1 MKKLFILALLLS
13 LAACAPLYYRPPAPP
28 DPNLTPQ
35 QRLELEQ
42 KQRALD
48 LIGGTSIRAH
58 QGPPRN

>member
-1 MKKLFILALLLS
+1 MKKILIFLLLPA
-13 LAACAPLYYRPPAPP
+13 LAACSPLYYRPPAPP